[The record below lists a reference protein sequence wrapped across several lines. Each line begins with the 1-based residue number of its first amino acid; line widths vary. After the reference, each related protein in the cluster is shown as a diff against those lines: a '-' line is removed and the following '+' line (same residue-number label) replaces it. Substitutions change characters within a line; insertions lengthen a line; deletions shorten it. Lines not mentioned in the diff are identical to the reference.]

1 MTIILFKA
9 IPQVFIHQLITSH
22 LQITVSKVS
31 PFVTKLSFDNLTITA
46 RHLLILQLFVYVG
59 ILNDCYHLSILLLLT
74 CLDKLLL

>member
-22 LQITVSKVS
+22 SLITVSKVS

-59 ILNDCYHLSILLLLT
+59 ILSELLSLVNT
-74 CLDKLLL
+74 TATYVSR